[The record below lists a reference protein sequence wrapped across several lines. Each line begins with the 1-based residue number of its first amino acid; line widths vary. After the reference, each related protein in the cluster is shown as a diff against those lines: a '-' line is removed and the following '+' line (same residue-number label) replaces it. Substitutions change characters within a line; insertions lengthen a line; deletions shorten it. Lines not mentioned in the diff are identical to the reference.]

1 MTVYSLAPIA
11 YTFTLYRM
19 QPTSGGT
26 SWIVLSSPII
36 KCTTAASVGGSV
48 ESCTPTSNVTVP
60 AGDMI
65 TIVAS
70 MSGTPTPSEAFLAF
84 SCF

>member
-36 KCTTAASVGGSV
+36 
-48 ESCTPTSNVTVP
+48 
-60 AGDMI
+60 
-65 TIVAS
+65 
-70 MSGTPTPSEAFLAF
+70 
-84 SCF
+84 